1 MLSVSRG
8 WGSVRQSI
16 HLGRVAGISIGAHWS
31 VLFIAALL
39 AYGLSVAVLPAG
51 APNHSGPAYVVVAI
65 IFAILFLVALL
76 AHELAHALVAR
87 REGVGVKR
95 ITLWLLGGVSELDKD
110 APTPRAEFFIAA
122 AGPITSLLIGGV
134 SVAGVFVADAAGAS
148 RLVVV
153 ALQWLAGVNIL
164 LGVFNLLPG
173 APLDGGRVVRA
184 LVWKL
189 RGDRDQAQ
197 IASDNA
203 GVVLGVVIAALGLLQ
218 TLLSRNL
225 SGLWLVLL
233 GWFLTTAARAESAGV
248 RLNRALEGR
257 SVRDIMAGDPIY
269 GRADQSIDEFVKT
282 TAAQHPHDT
291 YPILDEGRRP
301 VGLVRLD
308 DLTRIPTT
316 ERMRLPLRAATEP
329 SATVPTVRVDEP
341 ASAAARGLSPTTPL
355 VAVTDHDMLVGVV
368 ATRDVSHAIS
378 LATLGHS
385 PRGQA

>member
-1 MLSVSRG
+1 M
-8 WGSVRQSI
+8 RQSV

-31 VLFIAALL
+31 VLFIALLL

-51 APNHSGPAYVVVAI
+51 APHHSVFAYVIVAI
-65 IFAILFLVALL
+65 IFAVLFLAALL

-87 REGVGVKR
+87 RHDVGVKR

-110 APTPRAEFFIAA
+110 APSPRAEFLIAA
-122 AGPITSLLIGGV
+122 AGPLTSLLVGGV
-134 SVAGVFVADAAGAS
+134 SALGVVVADAAGAS

-173 APLDGGRVVRA
+173 APLDGGRVTRA

-203 GVVLGVVIAALGLLQ
+203 GVVLGVVLAALGLLQ
-218 TLLSRNL
+218 TIVSRNL

-248 RLNRALEGR
+248 RLSRALEGR
-257 SVRDIMAGDPIY
+257 SVRDIMSTEPVY

-291 YPILDEGRRP
+291 YPILDDERRP

-316 ERMRLPLRAATEP
+316 ERTRLPLRAATEP
-329 SATVPTVRVDEP
+329 SATVPTVKADEP

-355 VAVTDHDMLVGVV
+355 VAVTDHDQLVGVV

-385 PRGQA
+385 PKGQT